1 MSVAATSVE
10 VPGRPP
16 GPARREVQVEPVTLP
31 RVIHAEWIK
40 FRTLR
45 STLAVLAA
53 ACVGMFG
60 IALIVA
66 YNTRHLTPNL
76 QPDDIVPSST
86 LQGYYLG
93 QLLMGALGVLFVS
106 GEYSTGMI
114 RSTLAAV
121 PRRLPVLWAKL
132 IVVIGV
138 TLVSMT
144 VMSVVSFLAAQ
155 RLISHYRPGF
165 SLSQPHVLRVVLG
178 TGIYLT
184 LVAVIG
190 SALAWIVRST
200 PGALVAYFATILV
213 VPVLM
218 ETVLGTW
225 GKDIAQFLPTV
236 AGASFSTSLREP
248 HTLMPWPGLIVMI
261 AWTVALV
268 GVAAVRLRR
277 RDA

>member
-1 MSVAATSVE
+1 MSAATSVE
-10 VPGRPP
+10 TSGPPAGVP
-16 GPARREVQVEPVTLP
+16 RREVEVGPVTQG
-31 RVIHAEWIK
+31 RVITAEWIK

-45 STLAVLAA
+45 STVAVLAA
-53 ACVGMFG
+53 ACVGMLVV
-60 IALIVA
+60 ALLVA
-66 YNTRHLTPNL
+66 YNTRTLTPDL

-132 IVVIGV
+132 VVVVGV

-155 RLISHYRPGF
+155 KLLSHYRPGF

-178 TGIYLT
+178 TGVYLT

-200 PGALVAYFATILV
+200 PGALVAYFASVLV
-213 VPVLM
+213 VPVLF

-248 HTLMPWPGLIVMI
+248 HTLAPWPGLIVMI
-261 AWTVALV
+261 LWAAALV
-268 GVAAVRLRR
+268 AVAAVRLRR

>member
-1 MSVAATSVE
+1 MTAATSVE
-10 VPGRPP
+10 ATGRPASAGRP
-16 GPARREVQVEPVTLP
+16 EVEVEPVTLP
-31 RVIHAEWIK
+31 RVIRAEWIK

-45 STLAVLAA
+45 STVTVLAS
-53 ACVGMFG
+53 ACVGMFVV
-60 IALIVA
+60 ALIVA
-66 YNTRHLTPNL
+66 YNTRVLTSNL

-132 IVVIGV
+132 VVVVGV

-155 RLISHYRPGF
+155 KLLSHYRPGF

-200 PGALVAYFATILV
+200 PGALVAYFATMLV
-213 VPVLM
+213 VPVLF

-225 GKDIAQFLPTV
+225 GKDIAQFLPSI

-248 HTLMPWPGLIVMI
+248 HTLMPWPGLLVMVLW
-261 AWTVALV
+261 AVVLV

>member
-1 MSVAATSVE
+1 MSAATSVE
-10 VPGRPP
+10 SAGASAAQV
-16 GPARREVQVEPVTLP
+16 RRAVQVEPVTLA
-31 RVIHAEWIK
+31 RVVRSEWLK

-53 ACVGMFG
+53 ACLGMFG
-60 IALIVA
+60 VALIVA

-132 IVVIGV
+132 VVIVGV

-144 VMSVVSFLAAQ
+144 ALSFVSFLAAQ

-165 SLSQPHVLRVVLG
+165 SLSQPHVLRVVIG

-200 PGALVAYFATILV
+200 PGALVAYFATIVV
-213 VPVLM
+213 VPVLL
-218 ETVLGTW
+218 ESVFGTW

-248 HTLMPWPGLIVMI
+248 HTLLPWPGLLVMI
-261 AWTVALV
+261 AWAVVLV